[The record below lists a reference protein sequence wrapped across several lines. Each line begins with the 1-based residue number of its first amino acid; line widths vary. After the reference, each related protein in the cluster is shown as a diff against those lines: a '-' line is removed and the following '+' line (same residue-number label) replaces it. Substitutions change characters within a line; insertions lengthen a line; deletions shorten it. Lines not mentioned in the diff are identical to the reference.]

1 MVGSK
6 YTHTL
11 LMGVIWQ
18 NLLKMNVQLLLHSA
32 TPHLKMS
39 VYKDP
44 AFLFCLKNY
53 GEKSLNIN
61 KWGNNLW
68 DIYNIE
74 YYNFLNY
81 NILDLC
87 LNMEGIH
94 DVLLGE
100 KNQFHNSACIMSS
113 FF

>member
-1 MVGSK
+1 MKPLGRTSAK
-6 YTHTL
+6 STKNEST
-11 LMGVIWQ
+11 
-18 NLLKMNVQLLLHSA
+18 LLLHSA
-32 TPHLKMS
+32 FPHLKIS
-39 VYKDP
+39 AYKDP
-44 AFLFCLKNY
+44 AFLFGLNNY

-74 YYNFLNY
+74 YNNFLKY

-87 LNMEGIH
+87 LNLEGIH

-100 KNQFHNSACIMSS
+100 RNQFHNSVCK
-113 FF
+113 

>member
-18 NLLKMNVQLLLHSA
+18 NLLKMKVPLLLHSA
-32 TPHLKMS
+32 FPHLKIS

-44 AFLFCLKNY
+44 AFLFSLNNY

-74 YYNFLNY
+74 YNNFLKY

-87 LNMEGIH
+87 LNLEGIH

-100 KNQFHNSACIMSS
+100 KNQFHNSVCIVSS
-113 FF
+113 FL